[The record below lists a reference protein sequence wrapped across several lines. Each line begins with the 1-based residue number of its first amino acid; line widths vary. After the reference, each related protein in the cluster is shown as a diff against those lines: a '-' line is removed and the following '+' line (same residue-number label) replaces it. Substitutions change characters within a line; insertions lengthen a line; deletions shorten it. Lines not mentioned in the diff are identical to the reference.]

1 MVPEVYSVSKLLE
14 MVLAPQVEW
23 LASKAYKRTVRL
35 RCISPPDMAV
45 GYDYLLECED
55 GSTVKADLKC
65 AYQAKYKIAPA
76 TVQNAMLR
84 AQYGVD
90 PVILTSSKLYYVTTT
105 SFTSM
110 LSQYSP
116 DKPLPL
122 SALDQYSDSSVDIT
136 SLDNYQSIE
145 AYALTLHK
153 YMAQLR
159 ER

>member
-14 MVLAPQVEW
+14 MVLAPHVVR
-23 LASKAYKRTVRL
+23 LASEAYKRTVRL
-35 RCISPPDMAV
+35 GCISPPDMAV
-45 GYDYLLECED
+45 GYDYLLVFED
-55 GSTVKADLKC
+55 GSTVKADLKS

-76 TVQNAMLR
+76 TVQNAMFR
-84 AQYGVD
+84 AQHGVD
-90 PVILTSSKLYYVTTT
+90 LVILTNSKLYYVTTT

-110 LSQYSP
+110 LSQYPP

-136 SLDNYQSIE
+136 GLDDYQSID
-145 AYALTLHK
+145 AYALTLHQF
-153 YMAQLR
+153 MAQPR